1 MATGGMTTQTGGAS
15 SAEPSPQPR
24 RRDSTVALLGMALT
38 VAWIAAGAALSLGVM
53 KAQADTAQA
62 SLSSAQEHLATGD
75 LEAAQASLAEADRD
89 VFAMSAVANGPQ
101 LRLLSVLPPSRALV
115 DDVDH
120 MVAAIAHITD
130 ASSTVVATY
139 AQARGDTAGAAP
151 VFASGRVDLES
162 LSALQPNVA
171 EIKTELE
178 SARAELE
185 QVRPG
190 PEGSETL
197 AQARADAL
205 AQVEPL
211 QSTVQQLG
219 VMLPLLPDA
228 LGGTGPR
235 RYLVT
240 MLNEGETR
248 ASGGAPLSVAVVRF
262 QDGALDIPFKGAV
275 AQVPWPGQGQQYGV
289 LHWQG
294 APRSPWNRPEG
305 QRVDRFANANFAAD
319 FRSAGYDLAAAWAAG
334 GYGQVDGVIALD
346 VTALA
351 SILRRTGPIAESPY
365 GELTADNIGQ
375 KLLIDSY
382 RDFADDQTARQTANQ
397 IIVSAVFQR
406 LTTPASAFQVASA
419 LAEETPGR
427 HVQVWFRDAA
437 LAASAHAL
445 RVDGAIA
452 DDSRDQAG
460 LFSQNGNSSKAD
472 IFQVRQYGIDATV
485 AADGSAAVVQTLRV
499 RQAIPESLSVDGMT
513 GYLAGW
519 LNGSWFVLSPP
530 EAVNPRLAIPDDWL
544 RGRWPAEGVWVD
556 DGYGH
561 LLQRVEGAV
570 PPGQQVDLTL
580 TYTLPAGTFT
590 EPDGSLVYRL
600 DIEPQP
606 IWGPVAARVTVVGPS
621 GQQVVQEQLVD
632 GRVAVAL
639 PIR

>member
-1 MATGGMTTQTGGAS
+1 MTGEQARDSSIQEGTG
-15 SAEPSPQPR
+15 R
-24 RRDSTVALLGMALT
+24 RRALPLCLGLFLA
-38 VAWIAAGAALSLGVM
+38 VVWFVFGAALAVGVVALQGRAARDNLEGAATALASGDLGTAQGDLLTARVRNVVMNVAADSPPLSILGV
-53 KAQADTAQA
+53 
-62 SLSSAQEHLATGD
+62 
-75 LEAAQASLAEADRD
+75 
-89 VFAMSAVANGPQ
+89 V
-101 LRLLSVLPPSRALV
+101 PPTK
-115 DDVDH
+115 DDVSDLNH
-120 MVAAIAHITD
+120 LVSAFTRAVGVSDSLVSIYSE
-130 ASSTVVATY
+130 ASS
-139 AQARGDTAGAAP
+139 GEDGALFSA
-151 VFASGRVDLES
+151 GRVDLDRLRGINES
-162 LSALQPNVA
+162 LGGVAAELANAQTDLKSVQTGPGGTAALQ
-171 EIKTELE
+171 
-178 SARAELE
+178 SARDQAF
-185 QVRPG
+185 
-190 PEGSETL
+190 
-197 AQARADAL
+197 AQL
-205 AQVEPL
+205 EPL
-211 QSTVQQLG
+211 QSAVEQARG
-219 VMLPLLPDA
+219 VLRALPDA
-228 LGGTGPR
+228 MGSSTPK